1 MKQITESE
9 SAICL
14 LLNRIAKM
22 YGNGNMDRRQI
33 KTRTAIYDAL
43 TGLLRKYRFEEITVQ
58 QIIDEANIGRSTFY
72 SHFETKDQ
80 LLEQMCKEMFSHVF
94 SDTLTPEKSH
104 DYSKNH
110 EDMRALLE
118 HILYHILDH
127 KENIRSIM
135 NGESE
140 KIFTRYFTEYLESA
154 FGEVI
159 VHMDVDVPDAFKKQF
174 VIGSFIH
181 TVKWWIARGLKEKPE
196 KIIESYMK
204 CLPGKHP

>member
-1 MKQITESE
+1 
-9 SAICL
+9 
-14 LLNRIAKM
+14 
-22 YGNGNMDRRQI
+22 MDRRQI

-43 TGLLRKYRFEEITVQ
+43 TRLLRKYRFEEITVQ

-94 SDTLTPEKSH
+94 SDSLTPEKSH

-159 VHMDVDVPDAFKKQF
+159 VHMDVDVTDDFKKQF

-181 TVKWWIARGLKEKPE
+181 TVKWWIARALKEKPE
-196 KIIESYMK
+196 KIIDSYMK
-204 CLPGKHP
+204 CLPGKNE